1 MEHRV
6 AAWESM
12 PWEAGGRGG
21 CRAWRKDGRHIAV
34 LLRLGRCNP
43 AKKDPPPLS
52 SNLAPLPVPSPYTN
66 PWETPEVVLL
76 LMRAHFLSGQT

>member
-21 CRAWRKDGRHIAV
+21 CRAWRKDERHV
-34 LLRLGRCNP
+34 RLRLGRCGFVWADDICNAGFVWADVT
-43 AKKDPPPLS
+43 AKKDSPPLVES
-52 SNLAPLPVPSPYTN
+52 RPVTGP
-66 PWETPEVVLL
+66 
-76 LMRAHFLSGQT
+76 

>member
-21 CRAWRKDGRHIAV
+21 CRAWRKDGRHERTLLLEV
-34 LLRLGRCNP
+34 PLRLHLLLEVPLRNRQKGF
-43 AKKDPPPLS
+43 PPLVES
-52 SNLAPLPVPSPYTN
+52 RPVTGPQPLYQPQGVP
-66 PWETPEVVLL
+66 
-76 LMRAHFLSGQT
+76 

>member
-21 CRAWRKDGRHIAV
+21 CRAWRKDGRHERQDSHDTT
-34 LLRLGRCNP
+34 LRN
-43 AKKDPPPLS
+43 AKTPKWIPPLS
-52 SNLAPLPVPSPYTN
+52 SSLAPLPVPSPYT
-66 PWETPEVVLL
+66 TPRESPCVI
-76 LMRAHFLSGQT
+76 

>member
-21 CRAWRKDGRHIAV
+21 CRAWRKDGRHEGYATSLQV
-34 LLRLGRCNP
+34 PLRFHLFSLEVPLRNRQSGF
-43 AKKDPPPLS
+43 PPFRRIS
-52 SNLAPLPVPSPYTN
+52 HRYRSLAPIPTPGSPL
-66 PWETPEVVLL
+66 E
-76 LMRAHFLSGQT
+76 